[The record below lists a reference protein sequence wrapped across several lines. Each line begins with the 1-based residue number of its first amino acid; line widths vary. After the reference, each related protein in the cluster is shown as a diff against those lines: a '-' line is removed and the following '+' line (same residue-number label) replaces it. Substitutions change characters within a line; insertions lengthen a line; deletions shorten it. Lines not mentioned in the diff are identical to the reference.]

1 MMKQK
6 GQPTTMA
13 ERIYIAEHSS
23 AGESSREIAQA
34 LGRPLATVR
43 KWRHRYQRGGRAGLV
58 SKLGRP
64 AAGALAQFPAE
75 MKTAL
80 LAMRPQ
86 HPGWGPLTLRQE
98 LAQDPRFTDH
108 KLPSRSRIAAYLKEQ
123 QQVRKYERRQDLPE
137 PEPQPV
143 QRPHQEWEL
152 DAQGVTTIAGLG
164 QVSVINI
171 LDIDSHISID
181 SHACWH
187 TRHPNAEAYQQ
198 LLRRAF
204 LRYGLPEY
212 ISLDHDSAFFDN
224 KSASPFPSRIHLWLL
239 ALGVQVRFIH
249 KAPPLEHAHIERH
262 HQTVAQQ
269 AFTGQTFTDLAALQ
283 QQLQTRLAF
292 LNHTYPT
299 RALHGRSPLAAC
311 PQARHSGRVY
321 QPQAEEQLLKL
332 QRVYDYLRAARWF
345 RKVSAVG
352 TFSLGGYR
360 YTATTRLAGQTLEI
374 TFDPETCQL
383 QCRPQNDAAALQI
396 EIKGLSAADLMGSA
410 ANLPGFVP
418 FQLAL
423 PLAYPNTTL

>member
-1 MMKQK
+1 
-6 GQPTTMA
+6 
-13 ERIYIAEHSS
+13 
-23 AGESSREIAQA
+23 
-34 LGRPLATVR
+34 
-43 KWRHRYQRGGRAGLV
+43 
-58 SKLGRP
+58 
-64 AAGALAQFPAE
+64 
-75 MKTAL
+75 
-80 LAMRPQ
+80 
-86 HPGWGPLTLRQE
+86 
-98 LAQDPRFTDH
+98 
-108 KLPSRSRIAAYLKEQ
+108 
-123 QQVRKYERRQDLPE
+123 
-137 PEPQPV
+137 
-143 QRPHQEWEL
+143 
-152 DAQGVTTIAGLG
+152 
-164 QVSVINI
+164 
-171 LDIDSHISID
+171 
-181 SHACWH
+181 
-187 TRHPNAEAYQQ
+187 
-198 LLRRAF
+198 
-204 LRYGLPEY
+204 
-212 ISLDHDSAFFDN
+212 
-224 KSASPFPSRIHLWLL
+224 
-239 ALGVQVRFIH
+239 
-249 KAPPLEHAHIERH
+249 
-262 HQTVAQQ
+262 VAQQ